1 MIVSSKINRIFILF
15 ALVVLA
21 GCQTATKT
29 TPAKI
34 EGKIQ
39 LKIAPVVK
47 GDICDTIS
55 IFGELALRQ
64 EAWLSSQFDGRLTEF
79 SMLKG
84 DKVEKGQL
92 AGIIIP
98 AGREALLQAADSI
111 PDEFKYL
118 LNQQEKSMPL
128 ICPISGMV
136 LEVMQHT
143 GDVVSKGGHIVHI
156 GDLRTL
162 DVQGELPVQF
172 LEMARKTRQLKVEFA
187 NFSSPPVNLPIET
200 FTGEVSKN
208 QSLIVRLKLNNPS
221 LKYRPGMRVKI
232 SFPAPVH
239 ANALLAP
246 RNALVEEEGEY
257 FLFTVE
263 DGTTTKQAIEVGIM
277 QNDVVEIVSG
287 VEDNQLV
294 AVEKAY
300 SLKDNME
307 VSVK

>member
-1 MIVSSKINRIFILF
+1 MIRLLKIIPIPVLF
-15 ALVVLA
+15 AALFS
-21 GCQTATKT
+21 CQPAPQNAEQKT
-29 TPAKI
+29 DV
-34 EGKIQ
+34 KIQ
-39 LKIAPVVK
+39 VKTAPVVR
-47 GDICDTIS
+47 GDITDTIS

-64 EAWLSSQFDGRLTEF
+64 EAWLSSQFDGRLERF

-111 PDEFKYL
+111 PREFKPL
-118 LNQQEKSMPL
+118 LEQQEKSIPL

-143 GDVVSKGGHIVHI
+143 GDVVSKGGHIAQI

-172 LEMARKTRQLKVEFA
+172 LDIARKAKRLEVEFT
-187 NFSSPPVNLPIET
+187 NFPTSPLNLPIET

-208 QSLIVRLKLNNPS
+208 QSLVVRLKLENPT

-232 SFPAPVH
+232 SFPTPVNT
-239 ANALLAP
+239 NALLVP
-246 RNALVEEEGEY
+246 RQALVEEEGKY

-263 DGTTTKQAIEVGIM
+263 NGKTQKRNVEVGILKD
-277 QNDVVEIVSG
+277 DVVEITSG
-287 VEDNQLV
+287 VEEKQSV
-294 AVEKAY
+294 VTEKAY
-300 SLKDNME
+300 SLKDNLE
-307 VSVK
+307 VIAE

>member
-1 MIVSSKINRIFILF
+1 MIVSSKINRILILL
-15 ALVVLA
+15 ALVVLT

-29 TPAKI
+29 APAQI

-39 LKIAPVVK
+39 LKTAPVVK

-64 EAWLSSQFDGRLTEF
+64 EAWLSSQFDGRLTQF

-118 LNQQEKSMPL
+118 LNQQEKSIPL

-162 DVQGELPVQF
+162 DVQGEMPVQF
-172 LEMARKTRQLKVEFA
+172 LEMARKTKQLKVEFT
-187 NFSSPPVNLPIET
+187 NFLSPPVILPIET

-239 ANALLAP
+239 ANAMLVP

-277 QNDVVEIVSG
+277 QNEVVEIVSG
-287 VEDNQLV
+287 VEENQLV
-294 AVEKAY
+294 AIEKAY